1 MADAGDNYMVR
12 SFIISATC
20 CIIGVISSR
29 KMSEAYDRQDRNR
42 KEKCLQCPGC
52 NT

>member
-20 CIIGVISSR
+20 CIKVISSR
-29 KMSEAYDRQDRNR
+29 KMSEACGRRDRNT
-42 KEKCLQCPGC
+42 KEKCPQGSGC